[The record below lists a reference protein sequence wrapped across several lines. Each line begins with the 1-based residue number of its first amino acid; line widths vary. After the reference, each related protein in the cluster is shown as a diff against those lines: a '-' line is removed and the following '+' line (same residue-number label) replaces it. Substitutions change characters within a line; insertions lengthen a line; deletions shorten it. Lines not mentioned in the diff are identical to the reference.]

1 MKLKFN
7 ELESTKYN
15 TKSSPTDSKSILNR
29 NMFKFNYIIGKGGF
43 GKVWKVR
50 YKKTNEIFAL
60 KEMSKKKIIDKK
72 SEKSINNER
81 IFLSKLRHPF
91 LVNMHF
97 AFQDNDNLYLVIDI
111 LNGGDLRFHCSRYR
125 TFSEEQT
132 RFFIACMVHALSYI
146 HENNVIHRDIK
157 PENLVLDDK
166 GYLHITDFGIAKE
179 NSEDNSNETSGTPG
193 YMAPEVINGKS
204 HSFSVDYFAIGVI
217 GYEFMSGKRPYNGK
231 NRKEIKEQ
239 MLSYQ
244 AKIKNKEIAKGWS
257 MESRDFINKLLKR
270 KAKLRLGSKKGIK
283 ELKEHFWLKYYPWKE
298 LENKILPGPF
308 IPEKRDNFDK
318 KYCEGIDKI
327 TENTKLRYEEIAK
340 AESYKTA
347 FANFYFNKEE
357 NKDLEKK
364 MQNTT
369 IINNNK
375 SNLIKDYKG
384 NFTNINSPISTKSIV
399 KVMKNSD
406 IINKNKEYKNPDN
419 KCVNFRNLYKD
430 INNNIKCKKINQRI
444 FILKN
449 KKRKEK
455 MQKSASHQFYE
466 DKSLYSLL
474 NSNSGIISV
483 KNKNKKN
490 EKNKYNNE
498 EKNFSKNV
506 NNIFKNKNNSFT
518 NIGFVKNDIIYK
530 NKNFISKKIIKYHL
544 NDKKTSFERKTLK
557 EDINS
562 EQKSISYLLHN
573 NSSYFNLNIHPI
585 HKSGLSILNN
595 VRNKIFYHQ
604 IYKNKNNNNNEN
616 INESIKLSKRNNSFF
631 LKKTNNNFDLS
642 SIRLYNLNNNSII
655 NSNKKFH
662 NISNIQE
669 VKGSKTSRKNNDK
682 TIFNYFIRKM
692 YNKNKKNIKKI
703 NRTKSV
709 EVIYTT
715 RRNKLMST
723 NIKNN
728 NYINNIDY
736 NNKKIDN
743 NKK

>member
-736 NNKKIDN
+736 GNKKIDN

>member
-193 YMAPEVINGKS
+193 YMAPEAINGKS

-631 LKKTNNNFDLS
+631 LKKRNNNFDLS

-736 NNKKIDN
+736 GNKKIDN

>member
-709 EVIYTT
+709 EVIYTR

-736 NNKKIDN
+736 GNKKIDN

>member
-193 YMAPEVINGKS
+193 YMAPEAINGKS

-736 NNKKIDN
+736 GNKKIDN

>member
-72 SEKSINNER
+72 SEKSINNEM

-375 SNLIKDYKG
+375 SNLIKDYNG

-616 INESIKLSKRNNSFF
+616 INESIKISKRNNSFF

-736 NNKKIDN
+736 GNKKIDN